1 MLDEASHHVEVAV
14 QRGEE
19 QRRGAVPCSQV
30 DGGVVLDEA
39 SHHVEVARRRRRD
52 QWGRAAPPGYDR
64 VITHSAVAV
73 STRSEQRAHLALR
86 AARTRG
92 VQRVPAPISHSM
104 PRRRKSRPRTGRWC
118 GLGIPCAWAG
128 AEAVGRPTTAR
139 GCQNVPPDR
148 SCRTAHPRELIAE
161 LKEAG
166 HKNTWPGEC
175 PVLRVLE
182 AEEDDNG
189 QVASPPRL
197 PPRACPPGATARLLS
212 ASCIPPHAFRLMHS
226 ASHLLCPQ
234 PFKSTECDV
243 CNTPLPLDGDI
254 ACGGWYHK
262 VSEEGLTEGR
272 DLCEKHFLNRSHTE
286 GPLSLAP
293 PSPLFL
299 SPPPRAPAHLPTWPP
314 APRLPANPDNLPARE
329 SFPTCPPPTAAP
341 QALCA

>member
-1 MLDEASHHVEVAV
+1 MFRRTAPVAPLTPASSS
-14 QRGEE
+14 RSSK
-19 QRRGAVPCSQV
+19 RRGTRTPGRANVRSCACS
-30 DGGVVLDEA
+30 
-39 SHHVEVARRRRRD
+39 RRRR
-52 QWGRAAPPGYDR
+52 
-64 VITHSAVAV
+64 T
-73 STRSEQRAHLALR
+73 
-86 AARTRG
+86 
-92 VQRVPAPISHSM
+92 
-104 PRRRKSRPRTGRWC
+104 
-118 GLGIPCAWAG
+118 
-128 AEAVGRPTTAR
+128 TTAR
-139 GCQNVPPDR
+139 
-148 SCRTAHPRELIAE
+148 
-161 LKEAG
+161 
-166 HKNTWPGEC
+166 
-175 PVLRVLE
+175 LR
-182 AEEDDNG
+182 
-189 QVASPPRL
+189 
-197 PPRACPPGATARLLS
+197 PPRACPLGPAPRAPQP
-212 ASCIPPHAFRLMHS
+212 ASSPPHAFRLMHS